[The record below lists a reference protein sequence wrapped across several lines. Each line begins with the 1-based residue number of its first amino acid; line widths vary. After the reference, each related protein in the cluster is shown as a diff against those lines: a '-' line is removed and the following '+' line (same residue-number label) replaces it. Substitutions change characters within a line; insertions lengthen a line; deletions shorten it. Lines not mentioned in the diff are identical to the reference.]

1 MEKDKNKLN
10 MNIVIVSIG
19 ILFIIPIAGMFFGFI
34 LTYCGYPK
42 DRLINLYMF
51 DLDSLK
57 DFYSFWIT
65 LFGVP
70 AIGYNMF
77 LNQKRV
83 VNQDNQI
90 SIQKNEQRGNRFTK
104 GIELLGSEDESIRVG
119 GAMILYL
126 IAKEFRSEYSHVI
139 CVILSSHI
147 QKKTTESEYQEN
159 NREKPSTE
167 IQRILN
173 YLFIKDSE
181 NPQIAD
187 GFHIDIQNSY
197 LRGCVLE
204 GANLER
210 ANLRGA
216 DLRGA
221 NLEGAN
227 LERVN
232 LEHADLES
240 ASLQGANLVGAR
252 LERANLQ
259 GANLERANLKG
270 ARLQG
275 ANLQGA
281 NLVGAR
287 LERANL
293 ERVNL
298 RHANLEHADLEDAD
312 LEDAYLGDANLE
324 RAYLGDANLERANL
338 EDANLEG
345 ANLTQS
351 KLKNAMFTNSNLDK
365 ANFTN
370 SIDADISN
378 CKSKINIIM

>member
-1 MEKDKNKLN
+1 MISAFIAKKYTRK
-10 MNIVIVSIG
+10 
-19 ILFIIPIAGMFFGFI
+19 ILITLSVAIFLIPILGLPFGFV
-34 LTYCGYPK
+34 LNWGFE
-42 DRLINLYMF
+42 LYMF
-51 DLDSLK
+51 GLDNLK
-57 DFYSFWIT
+57 DFYTFWIT

-70 AIGYNMF
+70 AIVYNML

-83 VNQDNQI
+83 INQDNQI
-90 SIQKNEQRGNRFTK
+90 SIQKDEQRGNRFTK

-197 LRGCVLE
+197 LRGCVLA

-216 DLRGA
+216 DLRDADLRGVHLERANLDNANLDNAYLYNAYLVGTHLEGA
-221 NLEGAN
+221 NLENTHLERANLRGAHLRSANMGEAHLRGANMESVDLKRAHLERADLEDVDLGDAYLGGAHLERAHLEGAN
-227 LERVN
+227 LERA
-232 LEHADLES
+232 H
-240 ASLQGANLVGAR
+240 LVGA
-252 LERANLQ
+252 
-259 GANLERANLKG
+259 
-270 ARLQG
+270 
-275 ANLQGA
+275 
-281 NLVGAR
+281 
-287 LERANL
+287 
-293 ERVNL
+293 
-298 RHANLEHADLEDAD
+298 H
-312 LEDAYLGDANLE
+312 
-324 RAYLGDANLERANL
+324 
-338 EDANLEG
+338 LEG
-345 ANLTQS
+345 AYLEGASLIHS
-351 KLKNAMFTNSNLDK
+351 KLKNAMFTNSILDK